1 MINANMR
8 EYNYFLLSAETD
20 DYGQQTLIKDE
31 NGEPII
37 QGTIKM
43 AISEASQSVL
53 ENILYKNTS
62 YVGITQDKA
71 VNDHYIIEYK
81 GIKLKVQYISE
92 SRFKTAY
99 LGEYH
104 G

>member
-8 EYNYFLLSAETD
+8 EYNYFLLSADTD

-53 ENILYKNTS
+53 ENILYKGTS
-62 YVGITQDKA
+62 YIGITQDKA
-71 VNDHYIIEYK
+71 VSDHYIIVYK
-81 GIKLKVQYISE
+81 DIKLKVQYVSE
-92 SRFKTAY
+92 SRFKTVY
-99 LGEYH
+99 LGEYR